1 MAYVET
7 QVPLDRAE
15 SGQPLLVVAVEGG
28 RQVHDR
34 LKSLG
39 IRPGVVIQKISGH
52 AGSGP
57 VVVRHG
63 RSQTALGHGV
73 AHRILVEMS
82 K

>member
-1 MAYVET
+1 M
-7 QVPLDRAE
+7 PLDQAKNN
-15 SGQPLLVVAVEGG
+15 QPLLVVAIEGG
-28 RQVHDR
+28 HQIHHR

-39 IRPGVVIQKISGH
+39 IRPGVLIEKISGR

-63 RSQTALGHGV
+63 RSQTAIGHGV
-73 AHRILVEMS
+73 AHHILVEIS

>member
-1 MAYVET
+1 M
-7 QVPLDRAE
+7 PLDSAE
-15 SGQPLLVVAVEGG
+15 SGQPLVVVSVEGG
-28 RQVHDR
+28 HQVHHR

-39 IRPGVVIQKISGH
+39 IRPGVIIEKISGR
-52 AGSGP
+52 AGRGP

-73 AHRILVEMS
+73 AHRILVETA